1 MPDAVE
7 CLGDITEN
15 HAEVMFGVNRKD
27 NISSIWCTVEWPF
40 RKPDCLDVSHYSNVS
55 GCTNTC
61 IHTFPLIYPYNLK
74 GKQGD
79 CFQRMTSRFFYKQ
92 RYTIGLFPL
101 LWENS
106 CLQILVKIAHT
117 GLEMLSFVFFK
128 TVCLIK
134 SGPRLY
140 VLTNQAQYF
149 MSYQIRPNDF
159 MSFQIRPN
167 TLCLIKSGPTTL

>member
-55 GCTNTC
+55 CCTNTC
-61 IHTFPLIYPYNLK
+61 IHTFPSIYPYNLK

-79 CFQRMTSRFFYKQ
+79 CFQRMTSRFFLNKGIPSDSSHCCGKIPVCKY
-92 RYTIGLFPL
+92 L
-101 LWENS
+101 L
-106 CLQILVKIAHT
+106 K
-117 GLEMLSFVFFK
+117 
-128 TVCLIK
+128 
-134 SGPRLY
+134 
-140 VLTNQAQYF
+140 
-149 MSYQIRPNDF
+149 
-159 MSFQIRPN
+159 
-167 TLCLIKSGPTTL
+167 